1 MPGPFDLTDRVAI
14 VTGAGRGIGREIAR
28 VLSEAGARL
37 VIAEI
42 DQQTA
47 ADAASELTAAGRQAI
62 ALQVDVSALASA
74 EKMAAD
80 TVAAFG
86 RIDILVNNAALA
98 PANKPVLDDDPAG
111 WLRSMK
117 VNLDGVMWCSRAVA
131 PTMIEQGIGAIVNI
145 ASMSG
150 IIVNRPQPQA
160 DYNASKAAVI
170 HLTKS
175 LAAEWAGDGIRVNAV
190 SPGYVG
196 TEMTKK
202 GSATPGWGETWLA
215 STPMGRMGTTRE
227 VANAVWY
234 LASDAASFCTGTN
247 LVVDGGYT
255 IW

>member
-1 MPGPFDLTDRVAI
+1 M
-14 VTGAGRGIGREIAR
+14 
-28 VLSEAGARL
+28 LSEAGARV

-42 DQQTA
+42 DPKTA
-47 ADAASELTAAGRQAI
+47 GDAASELEAAGREAV
-62 ALQVDVSALASA
+62 ALQADVGDLASVENMVA
-74 EKMAAD
+74 EAAS
-80 TVAAFG
+80 TFG

-98 PANKPVLDDDPAG
+98 PANKPLLEDEPEN

-131 PTMIEQGIGAIVNI
+131 PRMIEQGAGAIVNI

-150 IIVNRPQPQA
+150 LIVNRPQPQA

-175 LAAEWAGDGIRVNAV
+175 LAAEWAEFGVRVNAV

-202 GSATPGWGETWLA
+202 GSARPGWGDTWIV
-215 STPMGRMGTTRE
+215 STPMRRMGTPRE

-255 IW
+255 VW